1 MSSLRGAVVW
11 AGTDIRRRWRSLLV
25 LALLAGLTSAL
36 AMAAAAGARRT
47 DTALARLET
56 TTNAMD
62 AVVFASQ
69 SGDYHPNW
77 TFLERQPEVAELA
90 PWDLMFGTSGGQ
102 PVILFGSDDGRWL
115 GTVDRPVVL
124 SGHMFDPR
132 SDDQM
137 VVDEQVAATEHLGA
151 WVGTGERSRFAA

>member
-1 MSSLRGAVVW
+1 MSRLRGAVVW
-11 AGTDIRRRWRSLLV
+11 AGSDIRRRWRSLLV

-77 TFLERQPEVAELA
+77 TFLERQPEVAQLA
-90 PWDLMFGTSGGQ
+90 PWDLMFGTSGGS
-102 PVILFGSDDGRWL
+102 PSSSSGPTTAGGWARWTGRWSCR
-115 GTVDRPVVL
+115 GACSIPGPTTRWW
-124 SGHMFDPR
+124 STSRWRRR
-132 SDDQM
+132 S
-137 VVDEQVAATEHLGA
+137 T
-151 WVGTGERSRFAA
+151 